1 MISLSI
7 FVHCASDY
15 LTDCESHGEGLICF
29 SLLNGLAKRG
39 HRIFAYTKRAAISR
53 KHPYLE
59 VNNGGQHRVPFD
71 SLAPWEHSW
80 KADRWLSN
88 LSNSQQINLVWRM
101 PPYGGGCPTVPKT
114 LGKPLVIG
122 PLFYEW
128 PQGNVYKARPRYGIG
143 IQGLI
148 SPLAKQ
154 GWHNTLK
161 TASLIIACTPK
172 QVDKLQNKYQQAQG
186 LCLPVIVDPP
196 CSESSLIRRPPDS
209 FAMLRLV
216 FVANLVPWKNPL
228 IFCEAVKLLRDNGI
242 SVQGVFLGDGQE
254 RSSIETYI
262 RLHGLED
269 ILLLKGKVPSY
280 EVYQYLSEADILVS
294 ASLGEPYGRSIV
306 EAMSVGTPCICHNS
320 GGPGEIIE
328 HQIDGLLVPDL
339 NAKAFANSI
348 ANLRVSPQLWERL
361 SKNAIRKAKSWRSE
375 VVLSSL
381 EESLLKLVND

>member
-1 MISLSI
+1 MVNLSI
-7 FVHCASDY
+7 FVQSASDY

-39 HRIFAYTKRAAISR
+39 HRIFAYTKRVAISR
-53 KHPYLE
+53 RYPNLE
-59 VNNGGQHRVPFD
+59 VNNGGHHRVPFD

-80 KADRWLSN
+80 KADRWLGN
-88 LSNSQQINLVWRM
+88 LSNSHQIDLVWRM

-128 PQGNVYKARPRYGIG
+128 PHSNIYRARPRYGIG

-161 TASLIIACTPK
+161 AASLLIGCTPK
-172 QVDKLQNKYQQAQG
+172 QVDKLQNQYQQAQG

-196 CSESSLIRRPPDS
+196 CPESSLIRKPPDS
-209 FAMLRLV
+209 SAMLRLV
-216 FVANLVPWKNPL
+216 FVANLLPWKNPL
-228 IFCEAVKLLRDNGI
+228 IFCEAVKLLRDSGI

-254 RSSIETYI
+254 RFNIETYI
-262 RLHGLED
+262 RLHELEN
-269 ILLLKGKVPSY
+269 IVLLKGKVPSH

-294 ASLGEPYGRSIV
+294 TSLGEPYGRSIV

-320 GGPGEIIE
+320 GGPREIIE
-328 HQIDGLLVPDL
+328 HEVDGLLVQDL

-348 ANLRVSPQLWERL
+348 ASLRVNPQLWERL
-361 SKNAIRKAKSWRSE
+361 SQNAIRKAKNWRSE